1 MSNYILNR
9 VSQIFLMAF
18 FASIV
23 VFSLIHLAPGD
34 PITALTAPGMSQ
46 EDRLGIARK
55 YGLDQPL
62 YVQYARWLG
71 STVQGDLGRSLLTNQ
86 PINELIALRFGNT
99 LQLVALAMVLNM
111 VVGIVTG
118 VFAATRRGSIFDM
131 SSMTL
136 AILSFSIPPFF
147 LGVILMLVFAVGLKW
162 LPAGGAG
169 SFRHLILPAISLGLA
184 TAALTARM
192 TRSAMLEVLG
202 SDYIRSARAK
212 GLSESRV
219 LFRHGIKNAMLPVLT
234 IIGQT
239 IGALLAGA
247 VITETVFAYPGMGFT
262 LVKSLSERD
271 YPVIQAALL
280 VTSFLYLT
288 INLLIDI
295 AYVYADP
302 RIRYG

>member
-1 MSNYILNR
+1 MSNYILKR
-9 VSQIFLMAF
+9 ISQIFLMAF
-18 FASIV
+18 FATIV
-23 VFSLIHLAPGD
+23 IFALIHLAPGD
-34 PITALTAPGMSQ
+34 PVAALSSPGMSE

-62 YVQYARWLG
+62 YVQYVRWLG
-71 STVQGDLGRSLLTNQ
+71 TTLQGDLGRSLLTNQ
-86 PINELIALRFGNT
+86 PINELISTRFGNT
-99 LQLVALAMVLNM
+99 LQLVALAMVLNI

-118 VFAATRRGSIFDM
+118 VIAATRRGSIFDL

-147 LGVILMLVFAVGLKW
+147 LGIILILVFAVGLKW

-169 SFRHLILPAISLGLA
+169 SFHHLILPAIALGLA

-219 LFRHGIKNAMLPVLT
+219 LFRHGLKNAMIPVLT

-239 IGALLAGA
+239 TGALLAGA

-295 AYVYADP
+295 AYLYADP